1 MHEIDRL
8 MLCSY
13 GLTNMLTLEEMNQL
27 FAQQTDIDA
36 LGLQLIDKA
45 NEAGGK
51 DNITLILLTC
61 PQVEATVGGDGE

>member
-1 MHEIDRL
+1 
-8 MLCSY
+8 
-13 GLTNMLTLEEMNQL
+13 MLTLEEMNQL

-61 PQVEATVGGDGE
+61 PQIEATVGGDGE